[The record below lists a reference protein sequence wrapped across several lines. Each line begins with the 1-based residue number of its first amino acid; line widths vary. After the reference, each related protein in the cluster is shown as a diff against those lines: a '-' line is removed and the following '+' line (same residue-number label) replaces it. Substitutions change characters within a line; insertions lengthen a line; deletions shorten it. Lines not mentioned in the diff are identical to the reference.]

1 MSLKEKFIKLINE
14 YAGVYEEVTRANN
27 FKNPLGSFIRQDIS
41 NEIKRA
47 VTDPTY
53 KIKGS
58 CGAGKWTTVPWIAV
72 FDKRITTSAQKGV
85 YIVYLLNKDK
95 KELYLTL
102 NQGATTVAQGESDN
116 VSIKFTGVAG
126 NGSEKLLQDLRK
138 RASDIQKQLNLE
150 NVSGIDTGSPGYDA
164 GCIAYK
170 KYDLSSMPNDESLF
184 EDLHNFVELYK
195 RYYTECFEI
204 RHEGTLSKAEGDSKH
219 IREIFRKWFAEQPQ
233 KNNKDVKYSDNTID
247 AAVRLLEAGITKL
260 GLDKYANLNCF
271 DITSYS
277 EFKVVRDESYELAE
291 KFDKSQFHGDF
302 RNGLDFYLLFLKE
315 LAQFKELMEI
325 FVRQLKINN
334 DIIPGEKIYGQ
345 GYKDMPKIQ
354 NIYKHCREFNGYTL
368 ELNLQA
374 GFHSYDSSNYINL
387 RETWINIVPLFKET
401 SDGNHD
407 VIALQV
413 VIKPDNKV
421 DKDYPAETV
430 DDLGL
435 FNEQSPNG
443 TLIKLYGDF
452 KHEIDK
458 YLKSK
463 IGVFD
468 SWEIIDEVTA
478 IKTCDKSFFDYN
490 GSGVPKGVCWFFDAE
505 DLETSGNKSLSLLYN
520 GVTYDAKVQNDST
533 DRRRVRIFW
542 NAELGKLFAAYKES
556 NAKAKFVK
564 VHGGTFQVTLLEEE
578 SEQKNAWLLAWNPN
592 SWDWEDLEEACEMTK
607 RGESYSQTWS
617 CASSNV
623 KVGDTVYLTTLG
635 TDNNGIIASGRAVS
649 EQYEYEHWDEQKR
662 AEGKKNK
669 GIDIELDY
677 ILNPFEKTPLRQ
689 EYLKKNYPEQHWSPQ
704 ASGIS
709 IQEQYVKKLYENW
722 MNYILK
728 IQGGEKKMT
737 IKEQIS
743 AIESY
748 IAAEGFNYDGN
759 LVENFYLSLKSKPF
773 VILAGTSGTGKT
785 RLVSLFAKAINAKLQ
800 IVPVRP
806 DWSDSSDLFGHI
818 DLSGHFKPGA
828 IIDFIKDAYETK
840 DTPFILCLDEMNL
853 ARVEYYMSDILSV
866 IETRK
871 FDSSHKI
878 TSEKALVD
886 ENTCR
891 QNDGKNLYGEIKFPE
906 NLYIVG
912 TVNMDET
919 TFPFSKKVLDRANTI
934 EFSYVNLL
942 AMPSFEK
949 NTTVPKTLT
958 NDFLVSEYITLN
970 DCNASDKDYIESI
983 CTKLQRINAILE
995 KANAHI
1001 GYRVRDEI
1009 VFYMLNNKKA
1019 ELLDENV
1026 AFDNQIMQKIL
1037 PRIQGSS
1044 ESISKMLNELLKVCE
1059 SEKYEASTKK
1069 INFMIKRYE
1078 EDGFT
1083 SYWL

>member
-14 YAGVYEEVTRANN
+14 YAGVYEEVTRTNN

-126 NGSEKLLQDLRK
+126 NGSEKLLQGLRK
-138 RASDIQKQLNLE
+138 RASDIQEQLNLE
-150 NVSGIDTGSPGYDA
+150 NVSGINTGSPGYDA

-170 KYDLSSMPNDESLF
+170 KYDLPSMPNDEILF

-195 RYYTECFEI
+195 RYYTECFEV
-204 RHEGTLSKAEGDSKH
+204 RHDGTPSKAEGDSKH

-247 AAVRLLEAGITKL
+247 AAVRLLESGMTKL
-260 GLDKYANLNCF
+260 ELDKYANLNCF

-334 DIIPGEKIYGQ
+334 DIISGEKIYGQ

-387 RETWINIVPLFKET
+387 RETWINIVPLFQET

-421 DKDYPAETV
+421 AKDYPAETV

-435 FNEQSPNG
+435 FNEQSPNE

-490 GSGVPKGVCWFFDAE
+490 SSGVPKSICWFFDAE
-505 DLETSGNKSLSLLYN
+505 ELETSENKSLSLVYN

-542 NAELGKLFAAYKES
+542 NAELGKFFSSYKDNS
-556 NAKAKFVK
+556 VK
-564 VHGGTFQVTLLEEE
+564 VKFTKV
-578 SEQKNAWLLAWNPN
+578 A
-592 SWDWEDLEEACEMTK
+592 DL
-607 RGESYSQTWS
+607 
-617 CASSNV
+617 
-623 KVGDTVYLTTLG
+623 VYEIE
-635 TDNNGIIASGRAVS
+635 II
-649 EQYEYEHWDEQKR
+649 
-662 AEGKKNK
+662 
-669 GIDIELDY
+669 
-677 ILNPFEKTPLRQ
+677 
-689 EYLKKNYPEQHWSPQ
+689 
-704 ASGIS
+704 
-709 IQEQYVKKLYENW
+709 
-722 MNYILK
+722 
-728 IQGGEKKMT
+728 GGEKEMT
-737 IKEQIS
+737 IKEQIG

-748 IAAEGFNYDGN
+748 IASEGFNYDGN

-871 FDSSHKI
+871 FDISHKI

-886 ENTCR
+886 ENACR

-970 DCNASDKDYIESI
+970 DCNASDKEYIESI
-983 CTKLQRINAILE
+983 CTKLQRINAILK

-1044 ESISKMLNELLKVCE
+1044 ESISKMLNELLKLCE